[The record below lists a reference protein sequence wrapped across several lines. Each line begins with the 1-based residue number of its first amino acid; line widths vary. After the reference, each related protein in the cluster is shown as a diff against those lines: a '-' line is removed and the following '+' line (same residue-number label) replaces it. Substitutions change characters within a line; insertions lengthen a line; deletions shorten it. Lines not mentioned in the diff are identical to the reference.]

1 MFHLLSLPGWMM
13 EIIAEDSYGL
23 SKGQAK
29 SSDLYQ
35 TPLCAPWQDRAFNYL
50 TYETLHTPGNP
61 KIATY

>member
-29 SSDLYQ
+29 SSDLCQ
-35 TPLCAPWQDRAFNYL
+35 VPLCAPRQGRAFNYL
-50 TYETLHTPGNP
+50 PYEAVYTPGNP